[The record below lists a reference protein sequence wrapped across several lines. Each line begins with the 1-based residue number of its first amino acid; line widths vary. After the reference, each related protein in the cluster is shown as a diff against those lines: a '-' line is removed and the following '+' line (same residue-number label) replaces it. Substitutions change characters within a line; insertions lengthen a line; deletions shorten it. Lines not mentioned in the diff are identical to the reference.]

1 MTILDKLKE
10 LELMLSQCK
19 GRETEVFTRIVGYY
33 RPVGSWNSG
42 KKSEF
47 DMRKTFSLAPL

>member
-10 LELMLSQCK
+10 LELRLSQCK

-47 DMRKTFSLAPL
+47 DMRKEFALGAI

>member
-1 MTILDKLKE
+1 MTIRDKSIE
-10 LELMLSQCK
+10 LELNLSQCN

-33 RPVGSWNSG
+33 RPVSLWNKG

-47 DMRKTFSLAPL
+47 DMRKEFALGAT

>member
-1 MTILDKLKE
+1 MTIRDKIIE
-10 LELMLSQCK
+10 LEFKLSQCK

-33 RPVGSWNSG
+33 RPVSLWNKG

-47 DMRKTFSLAPL
+47 DMRKAFSLA

>member
-10 LELMLSQCK
+10 LELRLSQCK